1 MDRGDP
7 HYLAARTDLVREMAR
22 CGAFDMEPRTRTEFV
37 VATVRDLRRQHD
49 GLDDT
54 RARELIAEGMKF
66 TYGDANRASAPHSR
80 AADRDRSA
88 DLR

>member
-1 MDRGDP
+1 MDRRDP
-7 HYLAARTDLVREMAR
+7 HYLAARTELVREMAR

-54 RARELIAEGMKF
+54 RARELIAEGMEF
-66 TYGDANRASAPHSR
+66 TYGDANRATPTHR
-80 AADRDRSA
+80 RVADRDRGA
-88 DLR
+88 DFR